1 MKKAFFVHF
10 TFLFAILFLLA
21 ACNSPDVVRKEDLP
35 ISCPDAFADVL
46 SIEDGKMRVF
56 DLSDGITYTQLV
68 GEMFSEEE
76 LDLQFYSDNGKI
88 TMKQPITFSETGKEQ
103 WIISFFFEDEQ
114 LVRIAAGITF
124 LNTPIPEASE
134 CIFSLKDAY
143 QSRCGSDVFF
153 REQGPTLAELSDGDS
168 RTYSAEW
175 ILDEG
180 GGVRI
185 STHIRDDL
193 KQSGITDQDLCL
205 EASVIF
211 VL

>member
-1 MKKAFFVHF
+1 MKKAYYVRIA
-10 TFLFAILFLLA
+10 FLLAILFLLT
-21 ACNSPDVVRKEDLP
+21 ACTPEDVVKKEDLP

-56 DLSDGITYTQLV
+56 DLSAGITYTQLV
-68 GEMFSEEE
+68 EEMFSEEE

-88 TMKQPITFSETGKEQ
+88 TMKKPITFYETGKEQ

-134 CIFSLKDAY
+134 CIFSLKDTY
-143 QSRCGSDVFF
+143 KSRCGSDVFF

>member
-1 MKKAFFVHF
+1 
-10 TFLFAILFLLA
+10 
-21 ACNSPDVVRKEDLP
+21 
-35 ISCPDAFADVL
+35 
-46 SIEDGKMRVF
+46 MRVF
-56 DLSDGITYTQLV
+56 DLSAGITYTQLV

-88 TMKQPITFSETGKEQ
+88 TLKQPIIFSETGKEQ

-124 LNTPIPEASE
+124 LNTPIPVASE

-143 QSRCGSDVFF
+143 QSRFGSDVFF

-168 RTYSAEW
+168 RTYYAEW

-193 KQSGITDQDLCL
+193 RQSGITDQDLCL

>member
-1 MKKAFFVHF
+1 MKRTYFVRIAF
-10 TFLFAILFLLA
+10 LLAILFLLS
-21 ACNSPDVVRKEDLP
+21 ACTSADLVKKEDLP
-35 ISCPDAFADVL
+35 ISCPDAFANVL
-46 SIEDGKMRVF
+46 SIDDGKIRVF
-56 DLSDGITYTQLV
+56 DLSAGISYTQLV

-103 WIISFFFEDEQ
+103 WIISFFFADEQ

-124 LNTPIPEASE
+124 LDTPVSEAAA

-143 QSRCGSDVFF
+143 QSGFGSDVFF
-153 REQGPTLAELSDGDS
+153 REQGPTLAELSDGDN

-185 STHIRDDL
+185 STHIRDDF
-193 KQSGITDQDLCL
+193 KESGLSKQDLCL

>member
-1 MKKAFFVHF
+1 MKKAYYVRIA
-10 TFLFAILFLLA
+10 FLLAILFLLT
-21 ACNSPDVVRKEDLP
+21 ACTSADVVEKKDLP

-124 LNTPIPEASE
+124 LNTPISEASK

-180 GGVRI
+180 SGVRI

>member
-1 MKKAFFVHF
+1 MKKAYYVRIA
-10 TFLFAILFLLA
+10 FLLAILFLLT
-21 ACNSPDVVRKEDLP
+21 ACTSADLVKREDLP

-46 SIEDGKMRVF
+46 SIENGKMRVF
-56 DLSDGITYTQLV
+56 DLSAGITYTQLV

-88 TMKQPITFSETGKEQ
+88 TMKQLITFSETGKEQ
-103 WIISFFFEDEQ
+103 WIISFFFEDEY

-124 LNTPIPEASE
+124 LETPVSEAAS
-134 CIFSLKDAY
+134 CIFSIKNAY
-143 QSRCGSDVFF
+143 QSIFGSDVFF
-153 REQGPTLAELSDGDS
+153 REQGPTLEELKDGDT
-168 RTYSAEW
+168 RNYAAEW

-185 STHIRDDL
+185 STHIRDDF
-193 KQSGITDQDLCL
+193 KESGLSKQDLCL